1 VNAVADIKRQAL
13 KMAAIRDAIVQARA
27 ALNTALKEV
36 PESENP
42 VRAGII
48 KGKIQLLTRATALM
62 DDD

>member
-1 VNAVADIKRQAL
+1 VNAVSDIKRQAL
-13 KMAAIRDAIVQARA
+13 KLATIRDAIVQARA

-48 KGKIQLLTRATALM
+48 NGKIELLTRAIALI